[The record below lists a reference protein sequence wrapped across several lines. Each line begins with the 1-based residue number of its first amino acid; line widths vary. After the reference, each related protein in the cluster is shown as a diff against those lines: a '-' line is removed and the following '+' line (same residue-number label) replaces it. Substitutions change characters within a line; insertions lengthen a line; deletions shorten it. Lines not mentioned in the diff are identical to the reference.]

1 MKLFTLI
8 TGTVAVG
15 LSMLLANV
23 QVNAAPQP
31 KTKLRPTKTVLLYPE
46 GQNTD
51 KGIEENGKTIT
62 AGPGVS
68 NGLTGPEK

>member
-31 KTKLRPTKTVLLYPE
+31 KTKLRPTKTYFCILKARI
-46 GQNTD
+46 QT
-51 KGIEENGKTIT
+51 KASKKT
-62 AGPGVS
+62 ARQ
-68 NGLTGPEK
+68 